1 MRLILQLSLP
11 FPQKRVV
18 ILIQLISKLKLII
31 FFLFLLIQGAILLLA
46 VARNHPK
53 VILKVSIAAHTT
65 SLMASKVKQGTL
77 LRSLQKAMAIWK
89 MIIHHFK
96 TVLVYQ
102 GSELSC

>member
-1 MRLILQLSLP
+1 M
-11 FPQKRVV
+11 
-18 ILIQLISKLKLII
+18 
-31 FFLFLLIQGAILLLA
+31 LA

-53 VILKVSIAAHTT
+53 VILKVSIAAHTA